1 LRRDYYLADKGTC
14 KVVLTLTDKT
24 DYAPAHFEEAIEAN
38 QSKLHQIDDGK
49 ALEFACQAHAQA
61 MSINMLTTVA
71 QH

>member
-1 LRRDYYLADKGTC
+1 M
-14 KVVLTLTDKT
+14 LTLTDKT

-49 ALEFACQAHAQA
+49 ALEFACQAQA